1 MRPAAVC
8 ENVKANWILDAL
20 SLMQRRA
27 REERC
32 VDIILFFLYHRGVM
46 L

>member
-20 SLMQRRA
+20 SLMQR
-27 REERC
+27 EERC